1 MALLIRFESVQ
12 QIVDDALDSAT
23 TAGNGT
29 SNDADAKFKR
39 AIDALSAY
47 GKKYHLTESVT
58 HMMAKA
64 EVKDKYDR
72 SSQAVSNRLMGTFR
86 VREEYLD
93 ICFTT

>member
-1 MALLIRFESVQ
+1 MQ
-12 QIVDDALDSAT
+12 QIIGDALDSAT

-39 AIDALSAY
+39 AIDALSAF
-47 GKKYHLTESVT
+47 GKKYHFTESVT
-58 HMMAKA
+58 HMMAEA

-72 SSQAVSNRLMGTFR
+72 SSQAVSSKLMGAFR

-93 ICFTT
+93 ICFTTY